1 MSYAVFQ
8 KMDPREIYA
17 LPQHINQHGEL
28 VIYTRDFAQL
38 MGMTL
43 KEVEVAR
50 IRLIYG
56 LFIDLN
62 DINLFVPK
70 TILLKEA
77 LLIAEEMG

>member
-1 MSYAVFQ
+1 MSHAVFY

-28 VIYTRDFAQL
+28 VVYTRDFARL
-38 MGMTL
+38 MGMTP

-50 IRLIYG
+50 IRLVYR
-56 LFIDLN
+56 LYIDLD

-77 LLIAEEMG
+77 LLIAEEM

>member
-1 MSYAVFQ
+1 MSHAVFHR
-8 KMDPREIYA
+8 MDPREIYA

-28 VIYTRDFAQL
+28 VIYTRDFARL

-50 IRLIYG
+50 IRLVYR
-56 LFIDLN
+56 LYIDLD

-77 LLIAEEMG
+77 LLIAEEI

>member
-1 MSYAVFQ
+1 MSYAIFQ

-28 VIYTRDFAQL
+28 VIATRNFAQL
-38 MGMTL
+38 MGMTR
-43 KEVEVAR
+43 KEVEVTR
-50 IRLIYG
+50 VRLMYG
-56 LFIDLN
+56 LFIDHN
-62 DINLFVPK
+62 DTRLFVPK